1 MSIIYLALG
10 HFTISSPVNYFFNRH
25 DIADIATEIDGK
37 TADEV
42 KKYSK
47 TFWSRYKEISD
58 YERYITKI
66 EKGESELE
74 KQAEIQEQLAAK
86 IGRHRLPLQQMKI
99 HYTQPTKGKNYTEEE
114 DRFLIVML
122 EKYGYGTENVYDKI
136 RQEIKG
142 SPLFRFDWF
151 LKSRTSQEIS
161 RRCNTLISLIQKEN
175 AELEEETKEDKKV
188 MFLCAEVSIYIP
200 FEILIHKYCLIEE
213 GQFKSQ
219 YPRVV
224 KVQTSL
230 IYKFFR

>member
-1 MSIIYLALG
+1 VSSNQLTSVCSL
-10 HFTISSPVNYFFNRH
+10 HFFDRH
-25 DIADIATEIDGK
+25 DITDIATEIDGK

-66 EKGESELE
+66 EKGESEIE
-74 KQAEIQEQLAAK
+74 KQAEIQEQLTAK

-188 MFLCAEVSIYIP
+188 TYRCAVVIFVPIATLTHQLFLFV
-200 FEILIHKYCLIEE
+200 FH
-213 GQFKSQ
+213 
-219 YPRVV
+219 
-224 KVQTSL
+224 
-230 IYKFFR
+230 

>member
-1 MSIIYLALG
+1 M
-10 HFTISSPVNYFFNRH
+10 
-25 DIADIATEIDGK
+25 
-37 TADEV
+37 DEV

-58 YERYITKI
+58 YERYISKI
-66 EKGESELE
+66 EKGESEIE
-74 KQAEIQEQLAAK
+74 KQVEIQEQLAAK
-86 IGRHRLPLQQMKI
+86 ISGHRIPLQQMKI

-136 RQEIKG
+136 RQEIKN

-175 AELEEETKEDKKV
+175 AELEEETKEDK
-188 MFLCAEVSIYIP
+188 
-200 FEILIHKYCLIEE
+200 
-213 GQFKSQ
+213 
-219 YPRVV
+219 RVRTRSV
-224 KVQTSL
+224 L
-230 IYKFFR
+230 R

>member
-1 MSIIYLALG
+1 MHAQSSDGKTSGSIIYILLHELTVA
-10 HFTISSPVNYFFNRH
+10 TYRH
-25 DIADIATEIDGK
+25 NIAEIASEVDGK

-58 YERYITKI
+58 YERHITKI

-74 KQAEIQEQLAAK
+74 KQAEIQEQLTAK
-86 IGRHRLPLQQMKI
+86 IGRHRIPLQQMKI

-151 LKSRTSQEIS
+151 LKSRTSQEIG

-175 AELEEETKEDKKV
+175 AELEEETREDKKV
-188 MFLCAEVSIYIP
+188 
-200 FEILIHKYCLIEE
+200 
-213 GQFKSQ
+213 
-219 YPRVV
+219 
-224 KVQTSL
+224 
-230 IYKFFR
+230 

>member
-1 MSIIYLALG
+1 MSFAFVSSNQLTSVCSL
-10 HFTISSPVNYFFNRH
+10 HFFDRH
-25 DIADIATEIDGK
+25 DITDIATEIDGK

-66 EKGESELE
+66 EKGESEIE
-74 KQAEIQEQLAAK
+74 KQAEIQEQLTAK

-188 MFLCAEVSIYIP
+188 TYRCAVVIFVPIATLTHQLFLFV
-200 FEILIHKYCLIEE
+200 FH
-213 GQFKSQ
+213 
-219 YPRVV
+219 
-224 KVQTSL
+224 
-230 IYKFFR
+230 